1 MAPCRKCSNDLPL
14 NAVYCHLCGTKQ
26 TMRSQAPKSKGNG
39 TGSIYRRTDRDGWC
53 VTVTM
58 KMAIETA
65 PDGSKVIKQ
74 KRHYKYGFRT
84 KKEANEYLSN
94 IIADNEARH
103 QKKIPTVAQIYNDF
117 VDAPGKKAGESTM
130 SAYRT
135 AFKRRIEPAIGDL
148 PIDVVS
154 LRDLERIIAPLTYD
168 PAKDVK
174 DLMSL
179 LFKRAIGDGF
189 VQVNPCPLLQLP
201 EHQAAKVPAWS
212 ADEIESLWK
221 AWGAGNRIAGC
232 CLLMIHS
239 GMMPGELMKCKID
252 MINWED
258 HTIIGCGMKTKE
270 RRENPIVFP
279 PIIEPV
285 LKDLSDTT
293 PSRKGFL
300 LGINKDK
307 FYDEFKEM
315 KTALKIR
322 PEVIPYSGRHSTATE
337 LELLGV
343 QPSVIASVLRHKNY
357 ATTAKHYM
365 DIPTERALA
374 ALSKIDH
381 KPTRA
386 E

>member
-1 MAPCRKCSNDLPL
+1 MANCRKCSCILQPD
-14 NAVYCHLCGTKQ
+14 AQYCHLCGTKQ
-26 TMRSQAPKSKGNG
+26 TVRPRTPKAKGNG
-39 TGSIYRRTDRDGWC
+39 TGSIYRRSDRPGWC
-53 VTVTM
+53 VAVTASM
-58 KMAIETA
+58 KIETQK
-65 PDGSKVIKQ
+65 DGTKVMRQ
-74 KRHYKYGFRT
+74 KRHTKSGFRT
-84 KKEANEYLSN
+84 KKEANEYLSAL
-94 IIADNEARH
+94 IADNDARH
-103 QKKIPTVAQIYNDF
+103 VKKIPTVSTLYQDF
-117 VDAPGKKAGESTM
+117 VDAPGKKPGDSTM

-148 PIDVVS
+148 EIDVVS
-154 LRDLERIIAPLTYD
+154 LRDLERIISGLTYD

-201 EHQAAKVPAWS
+201 EHNAAKVPAW
-212 ADEIESLWK
+212 DPKEIEALWK
-221 AWGAGNRIAGC
+221 SWGEGDRIAGC

-239 GMMPGELMKCKID
+239 GMMPGELMKCTLPMID
-252 MINWED
+252 WEN
-258 HTIIGCGMKTKE
+258 HTIIGCGLKTKE

-279 PIIEPV
+279 PVIEPV
-285 LKDLSDTT
+285 LRDLCATT
-293 PSRKGFL
+293 ASRKGFL

-307 FYDEFKEM
+307 FYDEFREM
-315 KTALKIR
+315 KARLKIR

-365 DIPTERALA
+365 DIPVANALA
-374 ALSKIDH
+374 ALSQIDR
-381 KPTRA
+381 KPTT

>member
-1 MAPCRKCSNDLPL
+1 MALCRKCAHDLPPDAL
-14 NAVYCHLCGTKQ
+14 YCHLCGTKQ
-26 TMRSQAPKSKGNG
+26 TTRAQKTKNKGNG
-39 TGSIYRRTDRDGWC
+39 TGSIYLRADRPGWC
-53 VTVTM
+53 VAVTTWVR
-58 KMAIETA
+58 IEDT
-65 PDGSKVIKQ
+65 PDGRKVMKQ
-74 KRHYKYGFRT
+74 KRHTKSGFRT
-84 KKEANEYLSN
+84 KKEANEYLSAL
-94 IIADNEARH
+94 IADSEERL
-103 QKKIPTVAQIYNDF
+103 QKRVPTVAQIYNDF
-117 VDAPGKKAGESTM
+117 VDAPGKKPGESTM
-130 SAYRT
+130 AAYRT

-154 LRDLERIIAPLTYD
+154 LRDLEQIISPLTYD

-189 VQVNPCPLLQLP
+189 VMVNPCPLLQLP

-221 AWGAGNRIAGC
+221 AWGSGNRIAGC

-279 PIIEPV
+279 PVIEPV

-300 LGINKDK
+300 LGMNKDK
-307 FYDEFKEM
+307 FYDEFREM

-381 KPTRA
+381 KPISA